1 MTSVWEQ
8 VSSNASGRSRFY
20 HPEGS
25 VPLDE
30 LVERAE
36 RSAGELASR
45 LTADHQPRIGL
56 LMNNGESWVRSF
68 LAAMRLGAAVV
79 PLPLPTAFRG
89 PDAYCAHIGRISHD
103 ADLDAVIVDDTI
115 KRFLPRLT
123 AACGAVEFVH
133 VDSLNDRRSTLT
145 EPGPSELAV
154 LQYTSGSTSI
164 PKAVMLSQRN
174 VIAGIRPITHDIGW
188 DPANDAMGLWLPL
201 FHDMGLFSM
210 LAALARGSS
219 VYLWTPSSF
228 VRRPLLW
235 LQEFASSAATALA
248 APNFFF
254 DYLTSAATQ
263 SPELLEGLDL
273 SGWRVAFNGAET
285 VQWRTIASFI
295 ENFTPHGFDPAAM
308 FPVYGM
314 AEATLPVT
322 FPVLG
327 LGPVRLEVDRS
338 TLSPG
343 SRVGHSTGS
352 EPRAVVNLGRP
363 VAGIELRIADAEDH
377 PVEPLTVGEV
387 QVRGAAVTAG
397 YLNKAPE
404 EQPFTADGWLRTG
417 DLGFVNDVGLY
428 FTGRAKDMITVNG
441 ENYYAEDVEEIV
453 RQSATTDRRHCAAIG
468 LPDESSSESMLL
480 LVETK
485 DTGTA
490 AAALADDLR
499 KRIIDQ
505 LGLAAVEVRPVAP
518 HALPYTSSGK
528 IKRRETK
535 RLVEE
540 KSPIVESAALIKEI
554 R

>member
-1 MTSVWEQ
+1 MTSVWEH
-8 VSSNASGRSRFY
+8 VSAHASGRSRLY

-36 RSAGELASR
+36 RSARALASR
-45 LTADHQPRIGL
+45 LPPDRQPRIGL
-56 LMNNGESWVRSF
+56 LMNNGEPWVRSF
-68 LAAMRLGAAVV
+68 LAAMRLGAAVA

-103 ADLDAVIVDDTI
+103 AGLDVVIVDDTI
-115 KRFLPRLT
+115 RRFLPRLT

-133 VDSLNDRRSTLT
+133 VDSLTDQRSTLT
-145 EPGPSELAV
+145 EPDASALAV
-154 LQYTSGSTSI
+154 LQYTSGSTSM

-174 VIAGIRPITHDIGW
+174 VIAGIYPITHDIGW
-188 DPANDAMGLWLPL
+188 DPATDAMGLWLPL

-219 VYLWTPSSF
+219 VCLWTPSSF

-235 LQEFASSAATALA
+235 LQEFASSVATVLV

-285 VQWRTIASFI
+285 VQWSTVTSFT
-295 ENFTPHGFDPAAM
+295 ESFTPYGFDPATM

-322 FPVLG
+322 FPVPG
-327 LGPVRLEVDRS
+327 QGPVRLEVDRS

-352 EPRAVVNLGRP
+352 ELRAVVNLGRP

-377 PVEPLTVGEV
+377 PVEPLMVGEV

-397 YLNKAPE
+397 YLNRAPE
-404 EQPFTADGWLRTG
+404 EQPFTTDGWLKTG
-417 DLGFVNDVGLY
+417 DLGFLNDVGLY
-428 FTGRAKDMITVNG
+428 FTGRAKDMVTVNG

-453 RQSATTDRRHCAAIG
+453 RQAATTDRRQCAAIG
-468 LPDESSSESMLL
+468 LLDESSSESMLV

-485 DTGTA
+485 ETGTA

-499 KRIIDQ
+499 RRIIDQ
-505 LGLAAVEVRPVAP
+505 LGLAAIEVRPVAP
-518 HALPYTSSGK
+518 QALPYTSSGK

-540 KSPIVESAALIKEI
+540 KSPIVESATTIQEIK
-554 R
+554 